1 MGILKK
7 ALEKTFADMGIQAE
21 FLNTGSRVIQSSA
34 QAKYS
39 DTRKAEKGYIQGVHN
54 ARKEAGNGTVD

>member
-1 MGILKK
+1 MGILKNAIKK
-7 ALEKTFADMGIQAE
+7 ACEDMGVQVE

-54 ARKEAGNGTVD
+54 ARKEA

>member
-1 MGILKK
+1 MGILKNAIKK
-7 ALEKTFADMGIQAE
+7 ACEDMGVQVE

-54 ARKEAGNGTVD
+54 SRKEAY

>member
-1 MGILKK
+1 MGV
-7 ALEKTFADMGIQAE
+7 QVE

-54 ARKEAGNGTVD
+54 ARKEA

>member
-1 MGILKK
+1 MGILKQ
-7 ALEKTFADMGIQAE
+7 AIEKTFADMGVKVE
-21 FLNTGSRVIQSSA
+21 FLNTGARVIESSA

>member
-1 MGILKK
+1 
-7 ALEKTFADMGIQAE
+7 MGIQAK

-39 DTRKAEKGYIQGVHN
+39 DTRKTEKGYIQGVHN
-54 ARKEAGNGTVD
+54 ARKEE